1 MQLLVCAMGPP
12 GGGRNNI
19 TGRFTRH
26 LNVISIESFDDTA
39 MTKIFS
45 ALADWHFSK
54 GFDAIFGRLG
64 KVNDCTVHINFTEKE
79 RGRGRGRERE
89 SVVLPQSSPLGDGPS
104 YHGGVQIS
112 GGQLSPDSFQISL
125 RLQPS

>member
-64 KVNDCTVHINFTEKE
+64 KVNNCTVHINFTEKE
-79 RGRGRGRERE
+79 RGRGRGRECRPT
-89 SVVLPQSSPLGDGPS
+89 SIFPL
-104 YHGGVQIS
+104 
-112 GGQLSPDSFQISL
+112 
-125 RLQPS
+125 R